1 MGDGSGFEVLSGWLA
16 VDVWCL
22 VADLEFG
29 AAVEV
34 GQAARRNHH
43 NQHLRCAASSDRQLP
58 EVLHPPCPYAA

>member
-29 AAVEV
+29 AADDNEEPIHAQKGFLEICV
-34 GQAARRNHH
+34 
-43 NQHLRCAASSDRQLP
+43 
-58 EVLHPPCPYAA
+58 